1 MSSIATDTACSA
13 SRGADTLRLRM
24 DTDALKPARRAM
36 ASAVPYILML
46 SCGVIWG
53 MTFSLARIAASGQA
67 HPVGLAFWQAFGGGL
82 ALLVFVL
89 LRRRGGRFRFHFH
102 FGGANC
108 RHACFIAIFGTA
120 VPATLYFYA
129 APEVPAGVLAITV
142 ALVPMLTYALS
153 WMLAI
158 DRFGLWRFL
167 GVLMGFLAMLL
178 LVAPDASLPDPSM
191 ARWLI
196 LPLIAS
202 VCYTLENVYV
212 DRSIPQDA
220 DMVGLLTGGLFVA
233 ALMLLPVM
241 YAEEAFYPIN
251 LPLDAAETAML
262 AMMLVSSVA
271 YIMFLLVIK
280 MAGAVFASL
289 AGYVITLAG
298 VFWGM
303 VFFSER
309 HSLWVWGALAL
320 MLLGMVLVTPRR
332 SAPDIGAHG

>member
-1 MSSIATDTACSA
+1 M
-13 SRGADTLRLRM
+13 RLRM

-82 ALLVFVL
+82 ALLAFAVVRW
-89 LRRRGGRFRFHFH
+89 RRRGGRFRFRFHFH

-108 RHACFIAIFGTA
+108 IHACFIAVFGTA

-129 APEVPAGVLAITV
+129 APKVPAGVLAITV

-167 GVLMGFLAMLL
+167 GVLMGFFAILL

-220 DMVGLLTGGLFVA
+220 DMVGLLTGGLFIA

-262 AMMLVSSVA
+262 AMMLVSSAA

-332 SAPDIGAHG
+332 SAPHIGAHG